1 MYSLIVPHNIRRD
14 HKLHAPDFYATRR
27 RMKAD
32 VHGAENE
39 VEEWEVTPGNW
50 LEPPH
55 FDDGGRP
62 SDLIYTEYN
71 NSPVSAFSSIT
82 LAAPATGF
90 IRNRKAELEAVI
102 ADRGVTR
109 PISSQ
114 VRKQNRQQ
122 AAGYAVN
129 IDQV

>member
-27 RMKAD
+27 RIKAD

-55 FDDGGRP
+55 FDDDGRP

-90 IRNRKAELEAVI
+90 NPQQESRARGCDCRQGGYLANIFTATKA
-102 ADRGVTR
+102 
-109 PISSQ
+109 
-114 VRKQNRQQ
+114 K
-122 AAGYAVN
+122 
-129 IDQV
+129 